1 MSYKSVLQSRLHN
14 CLDTIFELE
23 SLLQNAEVADF
34 MRSEFTTL
42 KKVSE
47 QIETMSLSETDV
59 ELIEKATERLLNE
72 LYFVDDSGSFLPG
85 WNIQ

>member
-23 SLLQNAEVADF
+23 SLQNAEVADF

-72 LYFVDDSGSFLPG
+72 LYLVDDSGSFLPG